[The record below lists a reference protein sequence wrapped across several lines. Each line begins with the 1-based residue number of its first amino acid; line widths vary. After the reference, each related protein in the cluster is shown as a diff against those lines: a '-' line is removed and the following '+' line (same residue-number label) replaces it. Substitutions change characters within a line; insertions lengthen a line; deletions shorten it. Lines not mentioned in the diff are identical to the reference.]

1 MQNKVQAT
9 ILIFCEN
16 IRALRKSTGLSI
28 FAMAGRLRISP
39 RTLILL
45 ERNILPPKLEYTI
58 LFRIEDE
65 FGIRPQ
71 DMLRSDTSKK
81 SNFF

>member
-28 FAMAGRLRISP
+28 FAMAGRLRIRP

-45 ERNILPPKLEYTI
+45 ERDILPPNLDCTI
-58 LFRIEDE
+58 LFRIEEE

-81 SNFF
+81 SKFF

>member
-39 RTLILL
+39 KTLILL
-45 ERNILPPKLEYTI
+45 ERNILPPKLECTI

-71 DMLRSDTSKK
+71 DMLRSDAENNPK
-81 SNFF
+81 NF

>member
-1 MQNKVQAT
+1 MKRQPHPTAR
-9 ILIFCEN
+9 IFCQN

-39 RTLILL
+39 KTLILL
-45 ERNILPPKLEYTI
+45 ERNILPPKLECTI

-71 DMLRSDTSKK
+71 DMLRSDAEKNPE
-81 SNFF
+81 NF